1 MVPPEEIDVNA
12 PTTLPADFG
21 EWDSGDSPAAQPV
34 VSPAPVRVAAPTVVE
49 RERIPSPIPRASTAA
64 YVEAEQMFHPPQPK
78 RENYEKYQ
86 DESQGK
92 KKGLMPLIGV
102 GSLALALILGYVGYS
117 KVRPGSTA
125 PKPTATPQQTT
136 NTPQQ
141 AVSNAAVPTQTKT
154 QTQTTTPTNT
164 ANTEPD
170 YQRTQSDVMM
180 SHQLSTPSRIP
191 NDLKMLAGKEP
202 PPSAGFVP
210 TGADGL
216 GGSSVAGNVFSGS
229 SGPKVKIAVP
239 TRLTISA
246 GVAGGLLIQKT
257 APVYPQI
264 AREARVSGTVVIQAT
279 ISKTGVIQNLHVVS
293 GPTMLRQPALDAVQ
307 NWRYKPYLL
316 DGEPVDVETTVS
328 VNFSL
333 GG

>member
-1 MVPPEEIDVNA
+1 M
-12 PTTLPADFG
+12 
-21 EWDSGDSPAAQPV
+21 
-34 VSPAPVRVAAPTVVE
+34 
-49 RERIPSPIPRASTAA
+49 ERIPSHIPRASTAS
-64 YVEAEQMFHPPQPK
+64 YVETEQMFHPPQPK
-78 RENYEKYQ
+78 SEKYEKYQ
-86 DESQGK
+86 DESQSK

-102 GSLALALILGYVGYS
+102 GSLALALILGFVGYS
-117 KVRPGSTA
+117 KVRTGSTA
-125 PKPTATPQQTT
+125 PKPTTAPQQTT

-141 AVSNAAVPTQTKT
+141 AVPNAAVPTQTKT
-154 QTQTTTPTNT
+154 TTTTPTNT

-191 NDLKMLAGKEP
+191 NDLRMLAGKEP

-210 TGADGL
+210 TGAEGL
-216 GGSSVAGNVFSGS
+216 GGNVFSGS
-229 SGPKVKIAVP
+229 SGPKVKIASP
-239 TRLTISA
+239 SRLTISA

-279 ISKTGVIQNLHVVS
+279 ISKTGMIQNLHVVS

>member
-1 MVPPEEIDVNA
+1 
-12 PTTLPADFG
+12 
-21 EWDSGDSPAAQPV
+21 
-34 VSPAPVRVAAPTVVE
+34 VE
-49 RERIPSPIPRASTAA
+49 RIPSHVPAERIPSPIPRASTAA
-64 YVEAEQMFHPPQPK
+64 YVEAEQMFRPPQPK
-78 RENYEKYQ
+78 SEKYEKYQ
-86 DESQGK
+86 DEGQGK

-102 GSLALALILGYVGYS
+102 GSLAIALILGYVGYS
-117 KVRPGSTA
+117 KMRPSSTA
-125 PKPTATPQQTT
+125 PKPTAAPQQTT

-141 AVSNAAVPTQTKT
+141 AVSNAAAPTQTKT
-154 QTQTTTPTNT
+154 QTQTTTSTNT
-164 ANTEPD
+164 ANAEPD

-210 TGADGL
+210 TGAEGL
-216 GGSSVAGNVFSGS
+216 GGSGVAGNNVFSGS
-229 SGPKVKIAVP
+229 SEPKVKIASP
-239 TRLTISA
+239 SRLTISA

-279 ISKTGVIQNLHVVS
+279 ISKAGVVQNLHVVS

-307 NWRYKPYLL
+307 TWRYKPYLL